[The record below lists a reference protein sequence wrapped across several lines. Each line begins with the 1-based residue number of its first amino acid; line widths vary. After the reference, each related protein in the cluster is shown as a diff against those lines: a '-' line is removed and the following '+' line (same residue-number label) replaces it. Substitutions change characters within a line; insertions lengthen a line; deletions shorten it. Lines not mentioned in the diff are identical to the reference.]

1 MKKVIVGHSLPVS
14 TRWFT
19 TKQPA
24 LDYSK
29 SKGVWDLQ
37 SKESIRAEFNR
48 TQVANSTI
56 MYSEAYTE
64 YDEIDIYEA
73 YEAASFDE
81 DTMGAECELLALV
94 EFGALPFDYSE
105 GY

>member
-1 MKKVIVGHSLPVS
+1 MSKFIIGQQLNSRVGYP
-14 TRWFT
+14 TQEFI
-19 TKQPA
+19 
-24 LDYSK
+24 
-29 SKGVWDLQ
+29 LQ

-48 TQVANSTI
+48 TKIANSTI
-56 MYSEAYTE
+56 MYTETYTE

-94 EFGALPFDYSE
+94 EFGTLPFDYPE